1 MLSSVPRLNPPS
13 LTIFSEVIFLTY
25 PHWIDFSF
33 SMFPWPW
40 RWIVSAHQKLMVQL
54 GMDWN
59 YQTDIPSHERKCHG
73 KPWKQGEE
81 SVILTH
87 TPYIGR
93 QRPTTGPP
101 REPHSS
107 GILQMPS
114 SFIHIIMWIHLGI
127 TAGITVYYF
136 FQSIYDYL
144 KLTNLFT
151 GLSHLP
157 LLDYSRL

>member
-13 LTIFSEVIFLTY
+13 LTTFSEVIFLTY

-40 RWIVSAHQKLMVQL
+40 RWIISAHQKLMVQL

-59 YQTDIPSHERKCHG
+59 YQIDTPSHERRCHG

-81 SVILTH
+81 SMILTH

-93 QRPTTGPP
+93 QRPNHWTTKGVSLF
-101 REPHSS
+101 RYSADA
-107 GILQMPS
+107 IK
-114 SFIHIIMWIHLGI
+114 FYTYIMWIHLRI
-127 TAGITVYYF
+127 TSGITVYF

-144 KLTNLFT
+144 KLTNSFT

-157 LLDYSRL
+157 LLEYSRL